1 MKEHLDVTP
10 LDNHSPL
17 VGRWLAYMNLI
28 RERTLEDVGGLST
41 EALDHT
47 TPEQINSIGT
57 LLYHIA
63 VIELNWLYCEILEQD
78 FPKDIMAHFPYD
90 DRDETGR
97 LTQVR
102 GWELGRYLE
111 VLELVRNDY
120 IKKLK
125 DVDDAE
131 FLRPRELPSYVV
143 TPEWVCWHL
152 LEHEA
157 GHLGQIRTLKTS
169 LNT

>member
-10 LDNHSPL
+10 LKVRDPL

-28 RERTLEDVGGLST
+28 RERTLEDVEGLSV

-47 TPEQINSIGT
+47 TTEQVNSIGT

-63 VIELNWLYCEILEQD
+63 AIELDWLYSEILEQD
-78 FPKDIMAHFPYD
+78 FPENIMTHFPHNV
-90 DRDETGR
+90 REETGR

-111 VLELVRNDY
+111 VLKVVRDDY
-120 IKKLK
+120 IQKLK
-125 DVDDAE
+125 DYDEAE
-131 FLRPRELPSYVV
+131 FLRPRDLPDYVV

-157 GHLGQIRTLKTS
+157 GHQGQIRTLRTT
-169 LNT
+169 LNR